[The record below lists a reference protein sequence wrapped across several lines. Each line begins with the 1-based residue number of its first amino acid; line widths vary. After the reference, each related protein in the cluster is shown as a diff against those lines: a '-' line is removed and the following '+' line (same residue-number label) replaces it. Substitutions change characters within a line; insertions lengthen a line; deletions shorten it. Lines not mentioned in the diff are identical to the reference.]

1 MNLALLSHEWLVI
14 ALGLGVLL
22 ADLWLPAPAKR
33 QLGYVAALGVGA
45 ILLYSLLAFTI
56 EPGDVQYAFN
66 KMYVLDGLA
75 LFFKR
80 FFLVAALLVL
90 LMSVEY
96 ADSFQ
101 AGIGEFYALVLFA
114 LSGMLFASSVNDF
127 AFLFVSLELITVTFY
142 VLTSFQRTRLTSLEA
157 GVKYLIIGALSTS
170 FTVFGIAL
178 VYGISHQLNFGEL
191 AAVAGQYRGN
201 RLFLCGL
208 VLVMVGLGF
217 KIAAFP
223 FQIWAPDVYQG
234 APSPT
239 TAFLAVGSKAAGFV
253 LLLRVLF
260 TAMPAVTAQ
269 WSNLLI
275 VVSAV
280 TILYGNLCAIPQRNI
295 KRLLGYSSIAHAGYM
310 LLGIA
315 ALAVS
320 LASHGGGQPPTA
332 GASAVLY
339 YLSGYLFTVLG
350 AFTVICL
357 VLRQVEGEDIAA
369 LAGLN
374 QRSPLLA
381 ATMALAMV
389 SLAGIPPLAGF
400 FGKFLLLKSVIT
412 EAPAHPGY
420 YCLAF
425 TAVAGVIISLY
436 YYFGVVRAM
445 YWSRETS
452 GLSPIPTSVPIRLSL
467 YACAAGMLFL
477 GLCPAPMV
485 RCASQAVQGL
495 GLPAGVSPG
504 ASAPKK
510 TPNGLAFSH
519 PASDIPPINLN

>member
-33 QLGYVAALGVGA
+33 KLGYVAALGVGV

-56 EPGDVQYAFN
+56 EPGDVQYAFHQT
-66 KMYVLDGLA
+66 YVLDGLA

-101 AGIGEFYALVLFA
+101 AGVGEFYALVLFA

-127 AFLFVSLELITVTFY
+127 ALLFVSLELITVTFY
-142 VLTSFQRTRLTSLEA
+142 VLTSFERTRQASLEA
-157 GVKYLIIGALSTS
+157 GVKYLILGALSTS

-178 VYGISHQLNFGEL
+178 VYGISHQLNFGGL
-191 AAVAGQYRGN
+191 AAVAGQYGGN

-260 TAMPAVTAQ
+260 TAVPGVTAQ

-320 LASHGGGQPPTA
+320 LGPHGSQTPTA

-357 VLRQVEGEDIAA
+357 VLRQAEGEDIAA
-369 LAGLN
+369 LAGLH

-400 FGKFLLLKSVIT
+400 FGKFLLLKSVIS

-425 TAVAGVIISLY
+425 TTVAGVIISLY

-445 YWSRETS
+445 YWTRETPS
-452 GLSPIPTSVPIRLSL
+452 LSPIPTSGPMRLSL

-495 GLPAGVSPG
+495 GLPAGVTPG
-504 ASAPKK
+504 VSAPKK
-510 TPNGLAFSH
+510 SPNGLAFSP
-519 PASDIPPINLN
+519 PAIHIPPINLN